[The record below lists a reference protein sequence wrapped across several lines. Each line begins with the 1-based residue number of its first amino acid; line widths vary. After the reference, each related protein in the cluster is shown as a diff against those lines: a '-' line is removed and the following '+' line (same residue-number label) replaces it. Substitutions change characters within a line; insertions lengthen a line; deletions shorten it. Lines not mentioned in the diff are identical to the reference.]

1 MAKNVVAYFYHQEP
15 DLVSRAPEVLD
26 MMSTR
31 SWEVIITNMRKAS
44 SLTLGI
50 LKPLYPRDDLDVAG
64 EGFAASCTEKRIR
77 RPCLELPRDCNSG
90 HSDDPSRHV
99 LCFSIDLAASGS
111 FVIYC
116 QIMKHYV
123 FAQMILTVD

>member
-15 DLVSRAPEVLD
+15 DLASRAPELLD

-31 SWEVIITNMRKAS
+31 SWEVIISNMRKAS

-64 EGFAASCTEKRIR
+64 EGFAASWTEKRIR
-77 RPCLELPRDCNSG
+77 RPCLELPRDRNSG

-123 FAQMILTVD
+123 FAQMILIVD